1 MGNCGSSGNDAVDGV
16 CIYRKSA
23 ERSLQPGLG
32 ESLMKA
38 RDSGREDR
46 SDGGGTQRFSIISVL
61 FVLVEAL
68 DCDVAVTC
76 VSA

>member
-46 SDGGGTQRFSIISVL
+46 SDGGGTQ
-61 FVLVEAL
+61 
-68 DCDVAVTC
+68 AVQYN
-76 VSA
+76 